1 MYNSKITVACRHRRR
16 RSRRRNCRS
25 NVHFFRSFLNNK
37 VLKVWWPWLDK
48 MKVTNIASTLFNC
61 FVFAV
66 FRRIGAMRDEFIDAP
81 NYNGYETGAGSILF

>member
-1 MYNSKITVACRHRRR
+1 LHVVIADAAVVVATA
-16 RSRRRNCRS
+16 
-25 NVHFFRSFLNNK
+25 VQTLLEQRSFFLFVLNNK
-37 VLKVWWPWLDK
+37 VLKVWWSWLDK